1 MHKSAPKNKIS
12 HLCNVKCVTIPQMVN
27 DQPSNACEAN
37 HHTGGT
43 GTVRCTC
50 VSCGA
55 HMYLCLIGLDK
66 IKFEVR

>member
-37 HHTGGT
+37 HHTGGH
-43 GTVRCTC
+43 RY
-50 VSCGA
+50 SK
-55 HMYLCLIGLDK
+55 MYMRFVWCPYVLVFDWIGQNQ
-66 IKFEVR
+66 I